1 MRLLLRCLKADF
13 QKTKR
18 TSFIWLHILIPLVC
32 SVVFILYFYGRDQS
46 QFQQY
51 KTFMEAIA
59 VAMPLLIGVLCGM
72 TASLEEQAG
81 KFKVLLGSTSPKIIA
96 YVSKTLL
103 LIFMN
108 ICSVSIS
115 LIIYLLGL
123 KFILQVPNLSYTIFI
138 TGGAWLVAGSIALYF
153 IYFFISFMF
162 GTGASVLIGGA
173 GLLMT
178 SLMNT
183 GLGDIIWKFNPWAWG
198 IRLSGLNGML
208 QFKEINEKLKPFFIQ
223 EINIGALIVI
233 FSIICLF
240 TVSLI
245 WFSRWEGRKT
255 FE

>member
-18 TSFIWLHILIPLVC
+18 TSFMWLHLIIPIVC

-46 QFQQY
+46 QFQLY
-51 KTFMEAIA
+51 KTFMEAIS
-59 VAMPLLIGVLCGM
+59 VALPLLIGMLCGM

-81 KFKVLLGSTSPKIIA
+81 QFKVLLGSTSPKIIA
-96 YVSKTLL
+96 YVSKMLL

-108 ICSVSIS
+108 IGSIIMS

-138 TGGAWLVAGSIALYF
+138 SGGAWLVVGSIALYF
-153 IYFFISFMF
+153 IYFFVSFMF

-208 QFKEINEKLKPFFIQ
+208 QFKEINEELKPFFIQ

-240 TVSLI
+240 TVGLI